1 MTEQVSVNDTTDQV
15 APPQAS
21 NVAPDAGAGLNAT
34 QPQVAAVQEAPA
46 GGKAPQKTG
55 DTVFKDLDTQE
66 DVKPVTLDRLPDNWR
81 ELMAGGDEKKLSQLQ
96 RFKSPGDYAN
106 AYFEAQNKLRSG
118 EYKKA
123 SPPENATPEQM
134 KAWREDQ
141 GLPSEASAYEISG
154 LNMAGADDLASERVA
169 KLQKAAYDGKLSKDS
184 WNNIVKAYNDIA
196 EEAKA
201 EQVMRDAS
209 NRDTCEDR
217 LRQELGAMYRPSL
230 AMVKRHLGTR
240 LGDLADDILNGA
252 RLSDGR
258 RLSDIPDVVNYFLNA
273 ATAMDGEVAMPAV
286 GMDRGGKS
294 VADEIAEIENIMRT
308 DLNKYNAQHR
318 DRYAQL
324 LKIREKRGEL

>member
-1 MTEQVSVNDTTDQV
+1 MTDTPAPVTDNPVEIQPAAPGQQQVPN
-15 APPQAS
+15 
-21 NVAPDAGAGLNAT
+21 LNAVSGT
-34 QPQVAAVQEAPA
+34 PAPA
-46 GGKAPQKTG
+46 APAPAAPETGGKGK
-55 DTVFKDLDTQE
+55 TVFDNVEEQPDE
-66 DVKPVTLDRLPDNWR
+66 KPVTLERLPDNWR
-81 ELMAGGDEKKLSQLQ
+81 ELMAGGDEKKLAQLQ
-96 RFKSPGDYAN
+96 RFKSPGDYSN

-123 SPPENATPEQM
+123 APPENATPEQM

-141 GLPSEASAYEISG
+141 GLPADASAYEIAG
-154 LNMAGADDLASERVA
+154 LNMDGADDLAAERVA

-273 ATAMDGEVAMPAV
+273 ASAMDGEVAMPAV